1 MHNNYIYVV
10 NNKFLTKIILN
21 GLFNDPEQI
30 HELNC
35 PGTDT
40 GCPEFLLQEFPID
53 SDLVD
58 NMYKLTLDMLLLSY
72 RQPIDTENNSK
83 DVDTA
88 QGLQ

>member
-40 GCPEFLLQEFPID
+40 DCPEFLLQEFPID
-53 SDLVD
+53 SDLID